1 MFPTHIP
8 PDAVGH
14 HFLLPRQGTDLPAV
28 DQEADQCQ
36 VEALQLG
43 RQGLRIASIFI
54 ILVASLIGA
63 LLPIMLSRQS
73 RMHVPKSTFFI
84 CKFVGTGVIIA
95 TAWMHLLA
103 PAVEQLGDKCV
114 AQKWPSMGS
123 YPWALCIPL
132 MTIMVM
138 FLVELLA
145 SRSGDDGDG
154 EDGHGTAS
162 DSETDPNT
170 EMMAKKKARSPSSPF
185 SDDVESGR
193 GASIQGSA
201 EDVSYPPTG
210 EGNVARGND
219 HNKGDGRSNMAGQL
233 TAIFILEFGVVFHS
247 VFIGLTLGTT
257 AENELVVLF
266 IVLIFHQMFEGLG
279 LGSRLALAP
288 WPQGRG
294 WVPYVLALAFGL
306 STPIGI
312 AAGMGAKPSN
322 AATQKLINGIF
333 DSISAGILMYTGL
346 VELLAHE
353 FMLNPRMRRAP
364 LRIQLSAFACVALGV
379 AIMAL
384 LAKWA

>member
-1 MFPTHIP
+1 MLP
-8 PDAVGH
+8 AQVQS
-14 HFLLPRQGTDLPAV
+14 HFLLPRHGSDPPV
-28 DQEADQCQ
+28 MDQEAEECQ
-36 VEALQLG
+36 REALQLG
-43 RQGLRIASIFI
+43 RQGLRIVSIFV
-54 ILVASLIGA
+54 ILAASLAGA
-63 LLPIMLSRQS
+63 LLPILLSRQS
-73 RMHVPKSTFFI
+73 RMHVPKATFFI

-103 PAVEQLGDKCV
+103 PAVEQLGNKCV
-114 AQKWPSMGS
+114 AERWPSMGG

-145 SRSGDDGDG
+145 SRPAHDDND
-154 EDGHGTAS
+154 DVTAS
-162 DSETDPNT
+162 DSETDHGHEIKTKQN
-170 EMMAKKKARSPSSPF
+170 AKSSPSLSD
-185 SDDVESGR
+185 DDVESG
-193 GASIQGSA
+193 GDASPPGSA
-201 EDVSYPPTG
+201 GDAGHPPRG
-210 EGNVARGND
+210 ERRMTRGDEGAGRGNL
-219 HNKGDGRSNMAGQL
+219 AGQL

-257 AENELVVLF
+257 SEDELVVLF
-266 IVLIFHQMFEGLG
+266 VVLVFHQMLEGLG

-288 WPQGRG
+288 WPRGRG
-294 WVPYVLALAFGL
+294 WVPYALALAFGL

-312 AAGMGAKPSN
+312 AAGMGAKPTD
-322 AATQKLINGIF
+322 AATQKLVNGIF

-353 FMLNPRMRRAP
+353 FMLNPRMRKAP